1 MVVLVTGAKGFVGSR
16 LVNFLKKKGYEV
28 LSFEGDMTKQEDIQN
43 FSANRKIEAVIHL
56 AAVINAKKRVIF
68 QKVNVEGTK
77 RIIDLSRRLGA
88 GRLIFLSSIRILSAA
103 RDTYID
109 SKREAEKIV
118 VNSGLP
124 YIILRPSMVYGPGDK
139 KNIGF
144 LLKLAKIM
152 PMMPVFNFRM
162 QPVFIDD
169 LVKVISACL
178 SVSASQTINI
188 VGPEI
193 ITFADLLAHLKL
205 LGFKFYKL
213 NAPCFFSF
221 LIKIFSFLPFFPLP
235 RWQVKTL
242 LADEIFEEHQWR
254 ELFKIKETP
263 FIEGLSKTL
272 ML

>member
-1 MVVLVTGAKGFVGSR
+1 MAVLITGGTGFIGSH
-16 LVNFLKKKGYEV
+16 LISFLRKRGEEV
-28 LSFEGDMTKQEDIQN
+28 ILFQGDI
-43 FSANRKIEAVIHL
+43 SKIEDVENFQPVQKVEALIHL
-56 AAVINAKKRVIF
+56 AAVVNQKDKSIF
-68 QKVNVEGTK
+68 GKVNVEGTK
-77 RIIDLSRRLGA
+77 NIIELGRRLQV
-88 GRLIFLSSIRILSAA
+88 GRLIFLSSIRVLSSSG
-103 RDTYID
+103 DPYVD
-109 SKREAEKIV
+109 SKKEAEKIV

-124 YIILRPSMVYGPGDK
+124 YLILRPSMVYGPGDK

-152 PMMPVFNFRM
+152 PMMPVLNFRM
-162 QPVFIDD
+162 QPIFIDD
-169 LVKVISACL
+169 LIKVIFACL
-178 SVSASQTINI
+178 GVSTNQTINI

-193 ITFADLLAHLKL
+193 ITFTDLLAHLKV

-213 NAPCFFSF
+213 NAPRFFSF

-272 ML
+272 RL